1 MDYLNLLVS
10 NINLN
15 DINPKM
21 HLRIKLEREL
31 LRDFIVNKNTN
42 ENEFDLEFGYN
53 VIRIVID
60 DLYPFRPPKN
70 IYILDKNSNKYDFFD
85 FVESNY
91 NIYDTSSLKEIQ
103 RLKDIVNTDKMNWKP
118 NMTLKYLYNKLTDFA
133 LYCII

>member
-91 NIYDTSSLKEIQ
+91 NIYDASSLKEIQ

>member
-31 LRDFIVNKNTN
+31 LKDFIVNKNTN

-91 NIYDTSSLKEIQ
+91 NIYDVSSLKEIQ

>member
-53 VIRIVID
+53 VIRIIID

-91 NIYDTSSLKEIQ
+91 NIYDANSLKEIQ

>member
-10 NINLN
+10 NIKLN

-91 NIYDTSSLKEIQ
+91 NIYDASSLKEIQ

-133 LYCII
+133 IYCII

>member
-53 VIRIVID
+53 VIRIIID

-91 NIYDTSSLKEIQ
+91 NIYDANSLKEIQ

-133 LYCII
+133 IYCII

>member
-91 NIYDTSSLKEIQ
+91 NIYDASSLKEIQ

-133 LYCII
+133 IYCII

>member
-91 NIYDTSSLKEIQ
+91 NIYDASSLKEIQ
-103 RLKDIVNTDKMNWKP
+103 RLKDIVNTDKINWKP

>member
-1 MDYLNLLVS
+1 M
-10 NINLN
+10 
-15 DINPKM
+15 
-21 HLRIKLEREL
+21 
-31 LRDFIVNKNTN
+31 
-42 ENEFDLEFGYN
+42 
-53 VIRIVID
+53 
-60 DLYPFRPPKN
+60 YPFRPPKN

>member
-85 FVESNY
+85 FV
-91 NIYDTSSLKEIQ
+91 
-103 RLKDIVNTDKMNWKP
+103 
-118 NMTLKYLYNKLTDFA
+118 
-133 LYCII
+133 